1 MFAALY
7 FREKLLRLKTKSLYK
22 VIHLFYFSFFSLF
35 MNYITTRFGK
45 FDKTLQ
51 FSSKIYDFSFW
62 HSVKTTVFRRY
73 NRITNRNSM
82 NIIDY
87 QYIIGKQYKF

>member
-1 MFAALY
+1 
-7 FREKLLRLKTKSLYK
+7 
-22 VIHLFYFSFFSLF
+22 

-62 HSVKTTVFRRY
+62 HSVKTTVLRRY
-73 NRITNRNSM
+73 NRITNKNSM

-87 QYIIGKQYKF
+87 QYVIIFKYHIDYLFLASAHPFC